1 MHLFFIKN
9 KEKEYHF
16 AFTDV
21 LVDENI
27 EIVFIK
33 NQLPGRWVYIS
44 ESNIIKRI
52 DLESIDEH
60 EVLVKQVGTEFST
73 DSLMSKLDIILK
85 SQVNVDNRQEYW
97 TRIKYDITDSE
108 DGGKMVNVVSHKV
121 AFYFGVNGE
130 LKGINTWE

>member
-1 MHLFFIKN
+1 MNLFFIKN

-21 LVDENI
+21 LIDENI

-108 DGGKMVNVVSHKV
+108 DGGKTVNVVSHKV